1 MPTVTMN
8 TVFSAQT
15 RFAPNVMLGMLSV
28 VETVSYAVI
37 CTVIVIR
44 AFLLNA
50 LNALIL
56 IIGR

>member
-1 MPTVTMN
+1 MN

-28 VETVSYAVI
+28 AETVSYAVI

-50 LNALIL
+50 RNAQIL